1 MINTITLD
9 KVVAGNKQ
17 PDTGRSVSV
26 YNYHASDTAESPPNG
41 TKIGDCSELTGKG
54 QYTIDMAE
62 SKKVTVVVNGNCV
75 GGLIGIM
82 LDGDVALDDSVDNSA
97 IQDDAVTP
105 DKATF
110 AKDW

>member
-1 MINTITLD
+1 M
-9 KVVAGNKQ
+9 
-17 PDTGRSVSV
+17 SV
-26 YNYHASDTAESPPNG
+26 YNYHASDAAEAPPNG

-62 SKKVTVVVNGNCV
+62 AKKVTVVVDGNCV

-82 LDGDVALDDSVDNSA
+82 LDGDTALDDSVDTSA

-105 DKATF
+105 AKTTF
-110 AKDW
+110 VEDWE